1 MEVAPPPPPPEG
13 EQPASSAP
21 PIAAAAAPEPAPSPA
36 LPPTPAAR
44 RIVVSQPQKSADS
57 VGAHYLWQV
66 SSTDLETSRHSSVR
80 RRYNDW
86 LFLKAQLQREAA
98 GAILP
103 LLPEKN
109 AVMGKLAQ
117 DEFMEA
123 RRRGLQAF
131 LTGAAEHPLLGSLG
145 VLDQF
150 LESTDAEWSAV
161 VSAAEEGSGL
171 ADSAH
176 SMIRWV
182 RDTTN
187 KLQNSYTDSGRAQVS
202 EADPSFK
209 ETEDYVATLQAQ
221 LGALGQGVSALAAQ
235 ARERGFAEA
244 AVGDGLRMLA
254 QTERRRAELAQAA
267 ATKGDALSP
276 PGPDLTGRGGGSE
289 GGGGGAEAGVALSLE
304 HSADGCARL
313 AATAASL
320 SATLATLGETFEEQ
334 AATTVAVQEAVDV
347 RAALLAAWQVVL
359 SFDPTASQRRFSAAS
374 NRLFSLQTCQSDV
387 VSATDALRKARAGG
401 DGVGAAKAQTELS
414 AAEAAEAAAR
424 GRYNTC
430 VRRMDEELVSYD
442 RARHEVLR
450 RTVRSLVVA
459 GAGAAEQH
467 ARLWQEALSAIDAA
481 DPSLTLL

>member
-1 MEVAPPPPPPEG
+1 MEVAPPPPPEGEG

-21 PIAAAAAPEPAPSPA
+21 PIAAAAPEPAPSPA

-86 LFLKAQLQREAA
+86 LFLKSQLQREAA

-171 ADSAH
+171 AESAH

-209 ETEDYVATLQAQ
+209 ETEDYVKTLGAQ
-221 LGALGQGVSALAAQ
+221 LAALGQGVSALAAQ
-235 ARERGFAEA
+235 ARERGFADA

-254 QTERRRAELAQAA
+254 QTERRRAEIAQAA

-276 PGPDLTGRGGGSE
+276 PGPDLTGSSADDFVRRMTPGGGGSE
-289 GGGGGAEAGVALSLE
+289 GGGGAPEAGVALSLE

-320 SATLATLGETFEEQ
+320 STTLATLGATFEEQ

-347 RAALLAAWQVVL
+347 RAALLAAWQASL
-359 SFDPTASQRRFSAAS
+359 DPTPLPPPFAAS
-374 NRLFSLQTCQSDV
+374 L
-387 VSATDALRKARAGG
+387 
-401 DGVGAAKAQTELS
+401 
-414 AAEAAEAAAR
+414 
-424 GRYNTC
+424 
-430 VRRMDEELVSYD
+430 
-442 RARHEVLR
+442 
-450 RTVRSLVVA
+450 
-459 GAGAAEQH
+459 
-467 ARLWQEALSAIDAA
+467 
-481 DPSLTLL
+481 PSRF